1 MFRSVFKILGL
12 TIIIII
18 LFIGILFGAFFINN
32 YIKDQSIIR
41 SINQKVDWIENFY
54 TINSR
59 YPNQEEFYKKFPNF
73 PTETS
78 YGKSGSNSNYYS
90 AVGLDNKEENPA
102 QDFDLHYNLSKERL
116 NAPGN
121 SYQDFFGYP
130 VHYDVRGCPRWIEL
144 GLENPQ
150 ILTSVYPPNG
160 PPNGLILSDL
170 YAGEVYFIT
179 EEQNNKKIVLLSGL
193 DKPRLF
199 SKYNK
204 SDGSI
209 KIIITDGS
217 DVFSYDWMSSELKL
231 KNPQKIGQV
240 PDRCSPLN

>member
-1 MFRSVFKILGL
+1 MLRTIVRILSL
-12 TIIIII
+12 TIIIIV
-18 LFIGILFGAFFINN
+18 LFIGIFISVSSINKN
-32 YIKDQSIIR
+32 IKDQSIIK
-41 SINQKVDWIENFY
+41 SINQKVAWIENFY

-90 AVGLDNKEENPA
+90 AAGFNNKQENPA

-116 NAPGN
+116 DAPGN

-144 GLENPQ
+144 GLKNPQ
-150 ILTSVYPPNG
+150 VLISIY

-170 YAGEVYFIT
+170 YAGEVYFIA
-179 EEQNNKKIVLLSGL
+179 EEQNNTKITLLNNL
-193 DKPRLF
+193 DKPRIF
-199 SKYNK
+199 SEYK
-204 SDGSI
+204 SDGST
-209 KIIITDGS
+209 KIIITSGS
-217 DVFSYDWMSSELKL
+217 DVFSYDWAGPELKL

-240 PDRCSPLN
+240 PDKCSPSN